1 MPAIDFTLVATG
13 SDSELDGRR
22 GEWTESDDDS
32 WSKTTVG
39 KILGGLA
46 VACALVMGTSC
57 LASVYRGRAAADA
70 ALQGYMAMSVS
81 ELNPDKMED
90 AYDSEMAER
99 LLDRAG
105 RAEDLK
111 EAPGESM
118 MSIGE
123 ILEKARNGEFASF
136 KGKLQDAKAAANT
149 TSNAT
154 TTTPQAPQGPT
165 SPVWTEEPTPYPTQ
179 SPEEIEHVINELI
192 CTKLNEFLSTQQTNL
207 NAAMPALIGPQ
218 VRKAKF
224 PSTNKQK
231 VDRIEG
237 LESLYID
244 TMECE
249 YVKSDLSTGTANAHI
264 RIYATTDPL
273 TIFARARP
281 GNSGSYYH
289 IRMHVYG
296 FYISSNPVGVIDF
309 AKQSLTAVKVGWI
322 ATGCDRLDGTC
333 YSKSNPN
340 SKDSLCTAIL
350 NKRLRKER
358 AGMFRQMSSTLSRQA
373 QGFANKITPF
383 KLPQPPPPP
392 PTAPPTNSTQTNG
405 PIEL

>member
-1 MPAIDFTLVATG
+1 MTSV
-13 SDSELDGRR
+13 S
-22 GEWTESDDDS
+22 
-32 WSKTTVG
+32 
-39 KILGGLA
+39 KILVGLA
-46 VACALVMGTSC
+46 VASVLVMGTSC

-81 ELNPDKMED
+81 ELNPNKMEG
-90 AYDSEMAER
+90 AYDSEMAEL

-105 RAEDLK
+105 RAEDLN
-111 EAPGESM
+111 EAPSESM
-118 MSIGE
+118 MSIEE
-123 ILEKARNGEFASF
+123 IIEKARSGQFALY
-136 KGKLQDAKAAANT
+136 KQKLQDAKTAANT
-149 TSNAT
+149 TSDGT
-154 TTTPQAPQGPT
+154 TTAPT
-165 SPVWTEEPTPYPTQ
+165 SQALTEEPTPYPTQ

-249 YVKSDLSTGTANAHI
+249 YVRSDLSAGTANAHF

-273 TIFARARP
+273 TVFARARP

-309 AKQSLTAVKVGWI
+309 ATQALTAVNVGWI

-358 AGMFRQMSSTLSRQA
+358 AGMFRQMSSTLSRHA

-392 PTAPPTNSTQTNG
+392 PPPPTAPPTNSTQTNG
-405 PIEL
+405 SIEL